1 MWVRSAGELPL
12 STSRRLDNRH
22 RPGGLKAAARSSTTA
37 LPTDFTLPTAPLAAP
52 SPLNLFAPAVNAV
65 AGARPSPS
73 PTPPAITYETCRSRS
88 PRGLLT
94 CFTGVAGSG
103 KSSLIAEFTNNIGD
117 VGGKVVFVDQRPV
130 GRSSRSNPATYIGI
144 FDAIRQIFA
153 DANGGQRF
161 PVQLQHQ
168 RLLPGMWQ

>member
-1 MWVRSAGELPL
+1 MSVEIP
-12 STSRRLDNRH
+12 
-22 RPGGLKAAARSSTTA
+22 K
-37 LPTDFTLPTAPLAAP
+37 
-52 SPLNLFAPAVNAV
+52 
-65 AGARPSPS
+65 
-73 PTPPAITYETCRSRS
+73 
-88 PRGLLT
+88 GLLT

-153 DANGGQRF
+153 DANGVSASLFSFNTKGSCPECGSKGHVEMELSF
-161 PVQLQHQ
+161 VDDV
-168 RLLPGMWQ
+168 RLECSMCRGSR